1 MLGLRRSQVRA
12 FVSVLLGL
20 CIITL
25 VINNTSQPHELWIKA
40 NLQNARI
47 LELEAET
54 VTETDPSI
62 NAPDTTTTAES
73 YSLPTG
79 EFPRGYRLKGLVFA
93 GNTPIGGNYSK
104 EFESYITTSVVR
116 FNTRFRSEV
125 AQNLESCLECS
136 VKL

>member
-1 MLGLRRSQVRA
+1 MLGLRRSQIRA

-62 NAPDTTTTAES
+62 NTTVTISTTES
-73 YSLPTG
+73 YSLPT
-79 EFPRGYRLKGLVFA
+79 GYRLKGLVFD

-125 AQNLESCLECS
+125 ALSL
-136 VKL
+136 